1 MMKRKQ
7 GLISAISLVLLLML
21 TPKLSAQ
28 VTPTTPTYTLRPG
41 DRLKLDVLDVPE
53 YSSEYQVGID
63 GTLNLPVIGIVDVQ
77 GLSIEQLD
85 DLITN
90 LYSRFVVEPEIT
102 VNMIAYRPFTIAIA
116 GEVARPGSYTLE
128 PSNNPNS
135 LIQLPTV
142 TDIIQLA
149 GGITRSA
156 SVRQVKLRRS
166 IRGKQQLFHL
176 NLWELFT
183 SGDLTQNLLL
193 QDGDSIIIPSTDDI
207 RPEEV
212 RQLASSSLTV
222 DLNRPVRVNVVGQ
235 VRRPGTHLLGQQAAI
250 INRTIALPTLTQALE
265 EAGGITPLAD
275 IRRVTLRRQTSSG
288 QDNILEVNLWELLQ
302 QGNPQSD
309 LILQDG
315 DTITVAEAIMIDP
328 SETPTIRRASFAPEK
343 ISVTIAGEVRNPG
356 TVEVLPETPLN
367 QVLLSTGGFDNRR
380 ANTVSVD
387 LIRLNPNGSVSKRN
401 IELDFTKGINPD
413 SNPTLSDGDAIIVR
427 RSAITSFSDGFS
439 EFLRPFGSLL
449 PFGVFFR

>member
-1 MMKRKQ
+1 
-7 GLISAISLVLLLML
+7 ML
-21 TPKLSAQ
+21 TPKLPAQ

-85 DLITN
+85 ELITN
-90 LYSRFVVEPEIT
+90 LYGRYVVEPEIT

-116 GEVARPGSYTLE
+116 GEVVKPGSYTLGT
-128 PSNNPNS
+128 SNNPNS
-135 LIQLPTV
+135 LLQLPTV
-142 TDIIQLA
+142 TDIIKLA

-193 QDGDSIIIPSTDDI
+193 QDGDSIIIPSTDRI
-207 RPEEV
+207 KPEEV
-212 RQLASSSLTV
+212 RQLASSSLAV
-222 DLNRPVRVNVVGQ
+222 DVSRPIRVTVVGQ
-235 VRRPGTHLLGQQAAI
+235 IRRPGTHLLGQQAAI

-275 IRRVTLRRQTSSG
+275 VRQVTLRRQTRSG
-288 QDNILEVNLWELLQ
+288 QEHILEVNLWKLLQ
-302 QGNPQSD
+302 QGDPQSD

-315 DTITVAEAIMIDP
+315 DTISVAQATVTDP

-343 ISVTIAGEVRNPG
+343 ISVTIAGEVQNPG
-356 TVEVLPETPLN
+356 TIEILPETPLN
-367 QVLLSTGGFDNRR
+367 QALLSTGGFDNRR

-387 LIRLNPNGSVSKRN
+387 LIRLNNNGSVSKQT
-401 IELDFTKGINPD
+401 IELNFAEGINPE
-413 SNPTLSDGDAIIVR
+413 SNPTLSDGDAIIVH